1 LVVLVPDTFLSSQ
14 DSAFVNSASGVT
26 IRRKGKGTLA
36 ATTSLLVDYVREEF
50 PYAAIEPVGRR
61 YWNDAGGSFF
71 PAFLAMVL

>member
-50 PYAAIEPVGRR
+50 PCAAIEPVGRR